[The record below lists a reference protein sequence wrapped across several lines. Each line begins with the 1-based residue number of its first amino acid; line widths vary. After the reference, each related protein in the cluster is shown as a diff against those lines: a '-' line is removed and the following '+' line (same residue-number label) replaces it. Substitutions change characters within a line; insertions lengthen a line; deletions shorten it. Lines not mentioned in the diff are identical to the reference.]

1 MRWGIINEQDRDALA
16 FVSMEGHVLGFDT
29 MVQAEDFAV
38 ELDEPGEWKAAPIP
52 AGIPIV
58 MIT

>member
-1 MRWGIINEQDRDALA
+1 
-16 FVSMEGHVLGFDT
+16 
-29 MVQAEDFAV
+29 VQAEDFAD